1 MSDITD
7 SMFTQQLQNEVD
19 TLTPARLIR
28 YASAK
33 KTPTCLKMDPNLIYN
48 SPVMHTHKNRCYCNT
63 LASSPHVLS
72 GESSTTLYMFLVR
85 VFKSLNIEEKA
96 STNIL

>member
-28 YASAK
+28 YASANNK

-63 LASSPHVLS
+63 LASSLHVLS
-72 GESSTTLYMFLVR
+72 GESSTTLYMFLV
-85 VFKSLNIEEKA
+85 FKSLNIEEKV